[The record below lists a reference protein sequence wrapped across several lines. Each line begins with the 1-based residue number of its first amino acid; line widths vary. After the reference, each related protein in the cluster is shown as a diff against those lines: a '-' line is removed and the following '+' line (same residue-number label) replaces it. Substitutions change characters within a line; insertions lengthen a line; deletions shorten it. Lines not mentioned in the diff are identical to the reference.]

1 LFQTIIN
8 LSEDFMKKTLIASAI
23 LAASLSTG
31 AFAAATVGQ
40 AAPDFTLTDVNGK
53 TVKLSDFK
61 GKNVVME
68 WHNPGCPFVQKH
80 YNTSNMQNLQN
91 KYDAKETVWLTVN
104 STEAGHQDYMSNDK
118 LNGYLAEKKAT
129 PDAYMTDAD
138 GKVGKSY
145 GAKTTPHMYVIN
157 PAGMV
162 VYAGAIDDKSGAKQ
176 EEVKTAKNFVVAA
189 LDDLK
194 AGKPVATAST
204 QPYGC
209 SIKYKS

>member
-1 LFQTIIN
+1 
-8 LSEDFMKKTLIASAI
+8 MKIKLIVAAMI
-23 LAASLSTG
+23 AASMSTG
-31 AFAAATVGQ
+31 AIAAAAVGQ
-40 AAPDFTLTDVNGK
+40 AAPDFSLTDINGK

-80 YNTSNMQNLQN
+80 YNTSNMQTLQN
-91 KYDAKETVWLTVN
+91 KYDAKETVWLTIN
-104 STEAGHQDYMSNDK
+104 STETAHQDYMSSDK
-118 LNGYLAEKKAT
+118 LKGYIAEKKAA
-129 PDAYMTDAD
+129 PDAYMLDAD

-162 VYAGAIDDKSGAKQ
+162 VYAGAIDDKAGTKA
-176 EEVKTAKNFVVAA
+176 EEIKTAKNYVVTA

-194 AGKPVATAST
+194 AGRPVANAST

-209 SIKYKS
+209 SVKYKS

>member
-1 LFQTIIN
+1 MN
-8 LSEDFMKKTLIASAI
+8 KTLIAAAI
-23 LAASLSTG
+23 LATSLSPG

-40 AAPDFTLTDVNGK
+40 AAPDFALTDVNGK

-80 YNTSNMQNLQN
+80 YNTNNMQTLQN

-104 STEAGHQDYMSNDK
+104 STETGHQDYMSNEK
-118 LNGYLAEKKAT
+118 LNGYLTEKKAA

-162 VYAGAIDDKSGAKQ
+162 VYAGAIDDKAGTKA
-176 EEVKTAKNFVVAA
+176 EEVKTAKNYVVTA

-194 AGKPVATAST
+194 AGKPVTNAST

>member
-1 LFQTIIN
+1 ML
-8 LSEDFMKKTLIASAI
+8 KTLIVSAM
-23 LAASLSTG
+23 LAASFSGG

-40 AAPDFTLTDVNGK
+40 AAPDFALTDVNGK
-53 TVKLSDFK
+53 TIKLSDYK

-80 YNTSNMQNLQN
+80 YNSNNMQTLQN
-91 KYDAKETVWLTVN
+91 KYDAKDTVWLTIN
-104 STEAGHQDYMSNDK
+104 STETGHQDYLNNAK
-118 LNGYLAEKKAT
+118 LAGYIAETKAA
-129 PDAYMTDAD
+129 PDAYMTDVD
-138 GKVGKSY
+138 GKVGKIY
-145 GAKTTPHMYVIN
+145 GAKTTPHMYIVN

-162 VYAGAIDDKSGAKQ
+162 VYAGAIDDKPGTKV

-194 AGKPVATAST
+194 AGKPVSTATT

-209 SIKYKS
+209 SVKYKS

>member
-1 LFQTIIN
+1 
-8 LSEDFMKKTLIASAI
+8 MKIKLIV
-23 LAASLSTG
+23 AAMIAALMSTG

-40 AAPDFTLTDVNGK
+40 AAPNFSLTDINGK

-80 YNTSNMQNLQN
+80 YNTSNMQTLQN
-91 KYDAKETVWLTVN
+91 KYDAKETVWLTIN
-104 STEAGHQDYMSNDK
+104 STETAHQDYMSSDK
-118 LNGYLAEKKAT
+118 LKGYIAEKKAA
-129 PDAYMTDAD
+129 PDAYMLDAD

-162 VYAGAIDDKSGAKQ
+162 VYAGAIDDKAGTKA
-176 EEVKTAKNFVVAA
+176 EEIKTAKNYVVTA
-189 LDDLK
+189 LADLK
-194 AGKPVATAST
+194 AGRPVANAST

-209 SIKYKS
+209 SVKYKS

>member
-1 LFQTIIN
+1 
-8 LSEDFMKKTLIASAI
+8 MKIKLIVAAMI
-23 LAASLSTG
+23 AASMSTG

-40 AAPDFTLTDVNGK
+40 AAPNFSLPDINGK
-53 TVKLSDFK
+53 IVKLSDFK

-80 YNTSNMQNLQN
+80 YNTSNMQTLQN
-91 KYDAKETVWLTVN
+91 KYDAKETVWLTIN
-104 STEAGHQDYMSNDK
+104 STETAHQDYMSSDK
-118 LNGYLAEKKAT
+118 LKGYIAEKKAA
-129 PDAYMTDAD
+129 PDAYMLDVD

-162 VYAGAIDDKSGAKQ
+162 VYAGAIDDKAGTKA
-176 EEVKTAKNFVVAA
+176 EEIKTAKNYVVTA

-194 AGKPVATAST
+194 AGRPVANAST

-209 SIKYKS
+209 SVKYKS